1 MIQMIRL
8 KITPLFPITNVMLHQ
23 TDHLHIQVNF
33 QDDAEYDYTY
43 VHPVGITTFPT
54 NRGGNPMPEVTGYL
68 DDVVQ
73 LDVDT
78 IIIIIITII
87 IIIITIII
95 NIISINIS
103 IIIIGAA
110 TLCLR

>member
-33 QDDAEYDYTY
+33 QDDAKDDDTY
-43 VHPVGITTFPT
+43 VHPVGITIFPT
-54 NRGGNPMPEVTGYL
+54 HRGGNPMPEVTGYL
-68 DDVVQ
+68 DDVEQ

-78 IIIIIITII
+78 IIITTITIVINIII
-87 IIIITIII
+87 IIIIT
-95 NIISINIS
+95 
-103 IIIIGAA
+103 GVA